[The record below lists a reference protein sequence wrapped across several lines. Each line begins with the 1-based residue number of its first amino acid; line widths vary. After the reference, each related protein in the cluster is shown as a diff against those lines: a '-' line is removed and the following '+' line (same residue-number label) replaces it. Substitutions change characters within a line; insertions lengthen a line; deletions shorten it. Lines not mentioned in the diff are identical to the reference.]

1 MAFNQMKEL
10 YKLQKEARKMQK
22 QMKKMSVE
30 GVSKDEDVKVVINGV
45 QEIEDIV
52 IAEELLNPARKVDL
66 VKGIKEAHKDAS
78 KKVQKQMAQDMDLD
92 QMKSMLGM

>member
-30 GVSKDEDVKVVINGV
+30 GISKNEDIKVIINGI

-66 VKGIKEAHKDAS
+66 VKGLKEAYKEAS

-92 QMKSMLGM
+92 QMKSMLGI